1 MPECFWMQ
9 LYRPTVQAIR
19 ETKPAPRGGCGPGG
33 GAGRPLNRG
42 SVVRS
47 LDSLASF
54 QSLLVNIQQ
63 VYLPLTNVAQIDMT
77 AETYIAQST
86 YEILVCY
93 TH

>member
-1 MPECFWMQ
+1 MPECFWLQ

-47 LDSLASF
+47 LDPLAAF
-54 QSLLVNIQQ
+54 QSLLVQ
-63 VYLPLTNVAQIDMT
+63 YTASLFTTNQC
-77 AETYIAQST
+77 ST
-86 YEILVCY
+86 N
-93 TH
+93 